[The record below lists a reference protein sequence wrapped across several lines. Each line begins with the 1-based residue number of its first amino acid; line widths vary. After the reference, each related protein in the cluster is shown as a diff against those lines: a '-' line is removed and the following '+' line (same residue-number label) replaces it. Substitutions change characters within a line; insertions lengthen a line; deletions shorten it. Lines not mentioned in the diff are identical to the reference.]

1 MPRRYA
7 VNATLLFTLED
18 DDPDPEAT
26 TGAIVVVLNHTGE
39 ALKETAGIIVGDAL
53 RIAGGKEEEVRR
65 LRSEEAPPSPWVL
78 LAGDPRGGFEVIG
91 PFPDQETCE
100 EHPTRWDD
108 CDYWPIEL
116 AIPAESASL
125 NLVA

>member
-26 TGAIVVVLNHTGE
+26 AGAIAVVLNHTGE
-39 ALKETAGIIVGDAL
+39 ALKETAGIIVGDSL
-53 RIAGGKEEEVRR
+53 RIAGGKEEEARR
-65 LRSEEAPPSPWVL
+65 LRSEEAPAPWVL

-100 EHPTRWDD
+100 EHPAKWEDS
-108 CDYWPIEL
+108 DYWPIEL
-116 AIPAESASL
+116 ASPAESASL
-125 NLVA
+125 RLVA

>member
-26 TGAIVVVLNHTGE
+26 TGAIAVVLNHTGE

-53 RIAGGKEEEVRR
+53 RLAGGNEEEVRR
-65 LRSEEAPPSPWVL
+65 LRSELASP
-78 LAGDPRGGFEVIG
+78 AK
-91 PFPDQETCE
+91 
-100 EHPTRWDD
+100 
-108 CDYWPIEL
+108 
-116 AIPAESASL
+116 SASPS
-125 NLVA
+125 LVA

>member
-18 DDPDPEAT
+18 DDPDPET
-26 TGAIVVVLNHTGE
+26 TAGAIIVVLNHTGE
-39 ALKETAGIIVGDAL
+39 ALKETAGIIVGNPL
-53 RIAGGKEEEVRR
+53 RIAGSKEEEA
-65 LRSEEAPPSPWVL
+65 LRARSHGPQTPWVL

-100 EHPTRWDD
+100 EHPAKWENS
-108 CDYWPIEL
+108 DYWPIEL
-116 AIPAESASL
+116 ASPVESASL
-125 NLVA
+125 SLVA

>member
-26 TGAIVVVLNHTGE
+26 TGAIAVVLNHTGE

-53 RIAGGKEEEVRR
+53 RLAGGNEEEARR
-65 LRSEEAPPSPWVL
+65 LRSEQAQTPWVL

-100 EHPTRWDD
+100 EHPAKWEDS
-108 CDYWPIEL
+108 DYWPIEL
-116 AIPAESASL
+116 ASPAESASL
-125 NLVA
+125 SLVA